1 MTVFNV
7 ISDTHRKNSDA
18 IKKLI
23 PVFNNGDFLVHLGDG
38 IYDMEEFEDRI
49 KRPVFKVCG
58 NCDLFSA
65 APKNIFTESSAGK
78 LLFTHG
84 DAHYVKSGNP
94 TSLYLFAKQND
105 CVCAFYGHTHK
116 ADIQLFRDVLLINPG
131 SLSCPRVGLPSY
143 CTVTVENGRLLPKIV
158 LI

>member
-23 PVFNNGDFLVHLGDG
+23 PVFNDGDFLVHLGDG
-38 IYDMEEFEDRI
+38 ISDLEEFEDRI
-49 KRPVFKVCG
+49 KRPVFKV
-58 NCDLFSA
+58 FA
-65 APKNIFTESSAGK
+65 ESSAGK

>member
-7 ISDTHRKNSDA
+7 ISDTHRKSADE

-23 PVFNNGDFLVHLGDG
+23 PVFNEGDFIVHLGDG
-38 IYDMEEFEDRI
+38 ISDLEQFEDEI
-49 KRPVFKVCG
+49 KRPVLKVCG
-58 NCDLFSA
+58 NCDLFSSV
-65 APKNIFTESSAGK
+65 PKNIFTDSDAGK

-84 DAHYVKSGNP
+84 DTHYVKGGNL
-94 TSLYLFAKQND
+94 TGLYLFAKQND

-116 ADIQLFRDVLLINPG
+116 ADIKLFRDVLLINPG

-143 CTVTVENGRLLPKIV
+143 CKVTVEKGRLIPKIV

>member
-23 PVFNNGDFLVHLGDG
+23 PVFNDGDFLVHLGDG
-38 IYDMEEFEDRI
+38 ISDLEEFEDRI

-65 APKNIFTESSAGK
+65 APKNIFAESSAGK

-94 TSLYLFAKQND
+94 TSLYLFLK
-105 CVCAFYGHTHK
+105 T
-116 ADIQLFRDVLLINPG
+116 
-131 SLSCPRVGLPSY
+131 
-143 CTVTVENGRLLPKIV
+143 E
-158 LI
+158 